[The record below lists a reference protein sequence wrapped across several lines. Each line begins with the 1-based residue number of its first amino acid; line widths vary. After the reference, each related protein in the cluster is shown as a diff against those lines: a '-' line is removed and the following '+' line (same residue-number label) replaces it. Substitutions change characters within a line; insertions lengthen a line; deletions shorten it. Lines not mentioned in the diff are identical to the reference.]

1 MGVASAAACC
11 CNLIVIMD
19 ALNKKLAD
27 KSYVEGYTPT
37 SSDVEALAS
46 VPDDLDAAK
55 FPNVARWARHIRSFS
70 EAERSAWGG
79 ASKSAAAPAAEEEDD
94 DDVDLFGSDDEEDE
108 ELEAERNRRLAESE
122 AKKKEKVKPFDDET
136 DLNEL
141 ETKIRAIT
149 MEGLEW
155 KAAKLEDIAFG
166 IQKLVISCHVED
178 DKVGVDLLEEK
189 IMEFDDDVQS
199 VDIAAFNKL

>member
-94 DDVDLFGSDDEEDE
+94 DDVDLFGSDDE
-108 ELEAERNRRLAESE
+108 
-122 AKKKEKVKPFDDET
+122 KEKEKPFDDET

-155 KAAKLEDIAFG
+155 KAAKL
-166 IQKLVISCHVED
+166 
-178 DKVGVDLLEEK
+178 
-189 IMEFDDDVQS
+189 
-199 VDIAAFNKL
+199 

>member
-1 MGVASAAACC
+1 MG
-11 CNLIVIMD
+11 
-19 ALNKKLAD
+19 KPK
-27 KSYVEGYTPT
+27 E
-37 SSDVEALAS
+37 E
-46 VPDDLDAAK
+46 
-55 FPNVARWARHIRSFS
+55 
-70 EAERSAWGG
+70 E
-79 ASKSAAAPAAEEEDD
+79 AAPPAKEEEVVVPKEEPKKEEPKKEAAPAEEEDD
-94 DDVDLFGSDDEEDE
+94 DDVDLLGSDDEEDE

>member
-1 MGVASAAACC
+1 MGEYMGVASAAACC

-108 ELEAERNRRLAESE
+108 ELD
-122 AKKKEKVKPFDDET
+122 VKPFDDET

>member
-79 ASKSAAAPAAEEEDD
+79 ASKSAAAPAAEEED
-94 DDVDLFGSDDEEDE
+94 E

-122 AKKKEKVKPFDDET
+122 AKKKEKGVIAKSSVVLDVKPFDDET

>member
-108 ELEAERNRRLAESE
+108 ELE
-122 AKKKEKVKPFDDET
+122 
-136 DLNEL
+136 
-141 ETKIRAIT
+141 
-149 MEGLEW
+149 
-155 KAAKLEDIAFG
+155 DIAFG

>member
-1 MGVASAAACC
+1 MV
-11 CNLIVIMD
+11 
-19 ALNKKLAD
+19 
-27 KSYVEGYTPT
+27 
-37 SSDVEALAS
+37 
-46 VPDDLDAAK
+46 
-55 FPNVARWARHIRSFS
+55 
-70 EAERSAWGG
+70 
-79 ASKSAAAPAAEEEDD
+79 
-94 DDVDLFGSDDEEDE
+94 
-108 ELEAERNRRLAESE
+108 
-122 AKKKEKVKPFDDET
+122 

-199 VDIAAFNKL
+199 VDIAAFNKLCTCLRVIAP

>member
-1 MGVASAAACC
+1 MGEYMGVASAAACC

-94 DDVDLFGSDDEEDE
+94 DDVDLFGSDEEEDE
-108 ELEAERNRRLAESE
+108 ELEAERSRRLAESE
-122 AKKKEKVKPFDDET
+122 AKKKEKGVIAKSSVVLDVKPFDDET

-141 ETKIRAIT
+141 ETKIR
-149 MEGLEW
+149 
-155 KAAKLEDIAFG
+155 
-166 IQKLVISCHVED
+166 VISCHVED